1 MDKGLMKKLEADLLK
16 QQEKLRGELG
26 SFADKDINKE
36 DDFNT
41 RFPSYGDKDEEN
53 ATEVADFQD
62 NLSVERNLEKALEK
76 TDLALERIKN
86 GTYGDCAKCGN
97 AIDPA
102 RLEAFPSA
110 TLCMECHKSAQ

>member
-1 MDKGLMKKLEADLLK
+1 MDKEFLKKIEGELLK
-16 QQEKLRGELG
+16 QQAKLRGELG
-26 SFADKDINKE
+26 SFADKNVNKE

-62 NLSVERNLEKALEK
+62 NLSVERSLEKTLER
-76 TDLALERIKN
+76 TDLALEKIKN
-86 GTYGDCAKCGN
+86 GTYGSCAKCGKE
-97 AIDPA
+97 IDPA
-102 RLEAFPSA
+102 RLEAFPAA

>member
-1 MDKGLMKKLEADLLK
+1 MKKLETELLR

-26 SFADKDINKE
+26 SFAEKSANAD

-62 NLSVERNLEKALEK
+62 NLSVERNLEKVLDK
-76 TDLALERIKN
+76 TDRALERIKN
-86 GTYGDCAKCGN
+86 GTYGICAKCEKE
-97 AIDPA
+97 IDPA

-110 TLCMECHKSAQ
+110 TLCMDCHRAE

>member
-1 MDKGLMKKLEADLLK
+1 MKKLETQLLD
-16 QQEKLRGELG
+16 QQEKLRSELG
-26 SFADKDINKE
+26 GFADKNTNKE

-76 TDLALERIKN
+76 TDLALGRIED
-86 GTYGDCAKCGN
+86 GTYGICAKCGKE
-97 AIDPA
+97 IDPA

-110 TLCMECHKSAQ
+110 TLCMDCHKSA